1 MLLENGADPSYVQ
14 HRLGHKDVT
23 VTLKVY
29 KHLNEKMTERGV
41 EVLESLF
48 IFIRIL
54 SYKYKQ
60 PKLHF

>member
-29 KHLNEKMTERGV
+29 KHLTEKMTERGV
-41 EVLESLF
+41 EVLKSL
-48 IFIRIL
+48 
-54 SYKYKQ
+54 
-60 PKLHF
+60 